1 MAEGVQAPR
10 IMIVFSVYLRKE
22 LGINKT
28 ESKIMVYG
36 VRQRFERCAKK
47 KSKATEWNECTSLN
61 TSDVW

>member
-47 KSKATEWNECTSLN
+47 KSKATE
-61 TSDVW
+61 